1 MLRKTKGYFG
11 MNSRYNFRGCVEDF
25 IYKRFRCLT
34 QSTVSRSFVE
44 VPALN
49 VFDHVIK
56 PLTPQKSRIDTL
68 KRQKD
73 LASKNLKAERDR
85 QRVAKAQ
92 QQIRA
97 VTSNTILP

>member
-49 VFDHVIK
+49 VFDHVM
-56 PLTPQKSRIDTL
+56 LVFSAYGHRESRVVPGYL
-68 KRQKD
+68 FG
-73 LASKNLKAERDR
+73 A
-85 QRVAKAQ
+85 VADY
-92 QQIRA
+92 R
-97 VTSNTILP
+97 PD